1 MASKNKVK
9 VFVRFRPTPN
19 FAQDQIEFHQ
29 DGKVRFYL
37 VNLIGIYENVHSE
50 WKL

>member
-29 DGKVRFYL
+29 DGKVRFDV
-37 VNLIGIYENVHSE
+37 VNLLGIDKNVLSV
-50 WKL
+50 